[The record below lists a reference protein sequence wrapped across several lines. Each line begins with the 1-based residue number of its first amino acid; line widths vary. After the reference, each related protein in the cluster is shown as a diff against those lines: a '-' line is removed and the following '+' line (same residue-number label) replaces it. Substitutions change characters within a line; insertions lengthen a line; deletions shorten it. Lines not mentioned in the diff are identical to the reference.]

1 MTILKSSLLAGLA
14 DRLSFLAARST
25 VISENIANADTPDYV
40 ARDLEKPAFSK
51 LVAGARGGEPPRA
64 VALSRSDARHIAGG
78 AAPVGESAGRL
89 IAAPHGDASLNGNR
103 VSLETQTLKLSGVRM
118 EYQLA
123 SNVYRKGLDL
133 VRIAIRGGGRS

>member
-1 MTILKSSLLAGLA
+1 M
-14 DRLSFLAARST
+14 
-25 VISENIANADTPDYV
+25 
-40 ARDLEKPAFSK
+40 
-51 LVAGARGGEPPRA
+51 
-64 VALSRSDARHIAGG
+64 
-78 AAPVGESAGRL
+78 GESAGRL
-89 IAAPHGDASLNGNR
+89 IAAPDGDASLNGNR